1 MGCCLNNV
9 LQGCALNEIDGVVVS
24 KLQAELKE
32 YQELLQPILKAIE
45 ITMRSAEKGTGSHE
59 RCQEYAGV
67 PEFSD
72 IQKAK
77 SLIQTLEEKDQLV
90 TMLKESSGNDI
101 QIMIGSENSVQ
112 GMQDCSVITATY
124 KMGDNTRGTIGIVT
138 NRMDYSQVISVL
150 NGMVQRH

>member
-45 ITMRSAEKGTGSHE
+45 IYDAVGGKGTGSHE

-67 PEFSD
+67 PRIF
-72 IQKAK
+72 
-77 SLIQTLEEKDQLV
+77 
-90 TMLKESSGNDI
+90 
-101 QIMIGSENSVQ
+101 
-112 GMQDCSVITATY
+112 
-124 KMGDNTRGTIGIVT
+124 R
-138 NRMDYSQVISVL
+138 ISRRQNL
-150 NGMVQRH
+150 